1 MLQLRMVGR
10 IFMAGFIEGISRD
23 QTTLFPERLDDWIG
37 EDHLVRVVDLFVDQ
51 LDLPGLGFQRHA
63 AARTGRPGYHP
74 AVLLKLFIYGYLN
87 RVPSSRRLECEA
99 GRNVELMWLTGRLVP
114 DHKTLADFRRQNGP
128 AIRKT
133 CAKFVDL
140 CRRIGVLKGE
150 CVAVDGSKFKAVN
163 NRDRNFTK
171 GKIASRLA
179 HLEVEV
185 GRYIEEADRIDRQET
200 GAARA
205 AHLTGRYHRIRQEIE
220 RLLAMDEALAD
231 APDGQISL
239 TDPDARAM
247 ATRAQ
252 HSGHVGY
259 NVQSVVDAETHL
271 IVTHEVTNQG
281 HDRDL
286 LTKMA
291 TEAKAVL
298 QREDLHILADKGYFS
313 ALEILACHKAG
324 ITATVPRSD
333 TSGARSKGHFVKAD
347 FAYDHD
353 ANVYRCPAGQ
363 ALTHRT
369 TTEQQGLQM
378 RRYWTNACKD
388 CALKS
393 RCTTGQERRVS
404 RWEHEHLVEA
414 SNAHRRSTFAP
425 MSVRRST
432 VEHPFGTI
440 KSWTGPC
447 HFLTRRLQGVR
458 TEMSLNVLAYNIK
471 RLIALVGINR
481 LMTAIPG

>member
-1 MLQLRMVGR
+1 
-10 IFMAGFIEGISRD
+10 MAGFIEGVSRA
-23 QTTLFPERLDDWIG
+23 QTTLFPERLDDWIA
-37 EDHLVRVVDLFVDQ
+37 EEHLVRVVDLFVDQ
-51 LDLPGLGFQRHA
+51 LDLAALGFERHA
-63 AARTGRPGYHP
+63 AARTGRPGYNP

-87 RVPSSRRLECEA
+87 RIPSSRRLECEA

-114 DHKTLADFRRQNGP
+114 DHKTIADFRRQNGP
-128 AIRKT
+128 AIRKA
-133 CAKFVDL
+133 CASFVEL
-140 CRRIGVLKGE
+140 CRRIGVLKGAV
-150 CVAVDGSKFKAVN
+150 VAVDGSKFKAVN

-179 HLEVEV
+179 HLEAEVE
-185 GRYIEEADRIDRQET
+185 RYLEEADRIDRQET
-200 GAARA
+200 GAARTERA
-205 AHLTGRYHRIRQEIE
+205 AHLSGRFHRVRHEIE
-220 RLLAMDEALAD
+220 RLMAMDKALVD

-291 TEAKAVL
+291 TQAKAAL
-298 QREDLHILADKGYFS
+298 QREDMHILADKGYFS
-313 ALEILACHKAG
+313 AQEILACHEAG

-347 FAYDHD
+347 FAYEQD
-353 ANVYRCPAGQ
+353 ADIYRCPAGQ
-363 ALTHRT
+363 ALTRRT

-414 SNAHRRSTFAP
+414 SNARRRSPSAP

-440 KSWTGPC
+440 KAWTGPC
-447 HFLTRRLQGVR
+447 HFLTRRLSGVR
-458 TEMSLNVLAYNIK
+458 TEMALNVLAYNIK
-471 RLIALVGINR
+471 RMIALIGVQGLIA
-481 LMTAIPG
+481 AIPE

>member
-1 MLQLRMVGR
+1 
-10 IFMAGFIEGISRD
+10 MAGFIEGVSRD

-51 LDLPGLGFQRHA
+51 LDLTALGFQRYV

-114 DHKTLADFRRQNGP
+114 DHKTIADFRRQNGP

-133 CAKFVDL
+133 CATFVDL
-140 CRRIGVLKGE
+140 CRRIGVLRGE
-150 CVAVDGSKFKAVN
+150 VVAVDGSKFKAVN

-171 GKIASRLA
+171 SKIASRLA
-179 HLEVEV
+179 HLEAEV

-205 AHLTGRYHRIRQEIE
+205 ERSAHLTGRYHRIRQEIE
-220 RLLAMDEALAD
+220 RLLAIDETLAD

-247 ATRAQ
+247 ATHAPN
-252 HSGHVGY
+252 SGHVGY

-286 LTKMA
+286 LA
-291 TEAKAVL
+291 TMGKQAKAVL
-298 QREDLHILADKGYFS
+298 GREDLHLLADKGYFS
-313 ALEILACHKAG
+313 ANEILECHEAG
-324 ITATVPRSD
+324 IIATVPRSD
-333 TSGARSKGHFVKAD
+333 TSGSRAKGHFVKAD
-347 FAYDHD
+347 FAYEPD
-353 ANVYRCPAGQ
+353 ADVYRCPAGQ
-363 ALTHRT
+363 VLTHRT

-393 RCTTGQERRVS
+393 RCTTGHERRVS
-404 RWEHEHLVEA
+404 RLEHEHLVEA
-414 SNAHRRSTFAP
+414 SNARRRSPAAP

-447 HFLTRRLQGVR
+447 HFLTRQLRGVR
-458 TEMSLNVLAYNIK
+458 TEMALNVLAYNIK
-471 RLIALVGINR
+471 RMIALVGIKG
-481 LMTAIPG
+481 LMAAIPR

>member
-1 MLQLRMVGR
+1 
-10 IFMAGFIEGISRD
+10 MAGFIEGVSRA
-23 QTTLFPERLDDWIG
+23 QETLFPERLDDWIG
-37 EDHLVRVVDLFVDQ
+37 EDHLVRVVDLFVEQ
-51 LDLPGLGFQRHA
+51 LDLGALGFQRHA

-74 AVLLKLFIYGYLN
+74 AVLLKLFVYGYLN
-87 RVPSSRRLECEA
+87 RIPSSRRLECEA

-114 DHKTLADFRRQNGP
+114 DHKTIADFRRQNGT
-128 AIRKT
+128 AIRKA
-133 CAKFVDL
+133 CARFVEL
-140 CRRIGVLKGE
+140 CRRIGVLKGAV
-150 CVAVDGSKFKAVN
+150 VAVDGSKFKAVN

-179 HLEVEV
+179 HLEAEMY
-185 GRYIEEADRIDRQET
+185 RYLEEADRIDRQET
-200 GAARA
+200 GAARTERA
-205 AHLTGRYHRIRQEIE
+205 AHLSSRFHRVRHEIE
-220 RLLAMDEALAD
+220 RLMAMDKALVD

-291 TEAKAVL
+291 TQAKAAL
-298 QREDLHILADKGYFS
+298 QREDMHILADKGYFS
-313 ALEILACHKAG
+313 AQEILACHEAG

-347 FAYDHD
+347 FAYEHD
-353 ANVYRCPAGQ
+353 ADIYHCPAGQ

-414 SNAHRRSTFAP
+414 SNARRRSPSAP

-440 KSWTGPC
+440 KAWAGPC
-447 HFLTRRLQGVR
+447 HFLTRRLGGVR
-458 TEMSLNVLAYNIK
+458 TEMALNVLAYNIK
-471 RLIALVGINR
+471 RMIALVGIKG
-481 LMTAIPG
+481 LMAAIPG

>member
-1 MLQLRMVGR
+1 M
-10 IFMAGFIEGISRD
+10 
-23 QTTLFPERLDDWIG
+23 
-37 EDHLVRVVDLFVDQ
+37 
-51 LDLPGLGFQRHA
+51 
-63 AARTGRPGYHP
+63 
-74 AVLLKLFIYGYLN
+74 
-87 RVPSSRRLECEA
+87 
-99 GRNVELMWLTGRLVP
+99 
-114 DHKTLADFRRQNGP
+114 
-128 AIRKT
+128 
-133 CAKFVDL
+133 
-140 CRRIGVLKGE
+140 
-150 CVAVDGSKFKAVN
+150 N

-179 HLEVEV
+179 HLEAEME
-185 GRYIEEADRIDRQET
+185 RYLEEADRIDRQET
-200 GAARA
+200 GAARTERA
-205 AHLTGRYHRIRQEIE
+205 AHLSGRFHRVQHEIE
-220 RLLAMDEALAD
+220 RLMAMDKALVD

-271 IVTHEVTNQG
+271 IVRHEVTNQG

-291 TEAKAVL
+291 TQANAAL
-298 QREDLHILADKGYFS
+298 QREDMHILADKGCFS
-313 ALEILACHKAG
+313 AHEILACHEAG

-347 FAYDHD
+347 FAYEHD
-353 ANVYRCPAGQ
+353 ADIYRCPAGQ
-363 ALTHRT
+363 ALKHRT
-369 TTEQQGLQM
+369 TTDQQGLQM

-388 CALKS
+388 CALKI
-393 RCTTGQERRVS
+393 RCTTGQERRVA

-414 SNAHRRSTFAP
+414 SNARRRSPSAP

-440 KSWTGPC
+440 KAWTGPC
-447 HFLTRRLQGVR
+447 HFLTRRLSGMR
-458 TEMSLNVLAYNIK
+458 TEMDLNVLAYNIK
-471 RLIALVGINR
+471 RMLALVGIKA
-481 LMTAIPG
+481 LMAAVPE

>member
-1 MLQLRMVGR
+1 
-10 IFMAGFIEGISRD
+10 MAGFIEGVSRA
-23 QTTLFPERLDDWIG
+23 QTTLFPERLDDWIA
-37 EDHLVRVVDLFVDQ
+37 EEHLVRVVDLFVDQ
-51 LDLPGLGFQRHA
+51 LDLAALGFERHA
-63 AARTGRPGYHP
+63 AARTGRPGYNP

-87 RVPSSRRLECEA
+87 RIPSSRRLECEA

-114 DHKTLADFRRQNGP
+114 DHKTIADFRRQNGP
-128 AIRKT
+128 AIRKA
-133 CAKFVDL
+133 CASFVEL
-140 CRRIGVLKGE
+140 CRRIGVLKGAV
-150 CVAVDGSKFKAVN
+150 VAVDGSKFKAVN

-179 HLEVEV
+179 HLEAEVE
-185 GRYIEEADRIDRQET
+185 RYLEEADRIDRQET
-200 GAARA
+200 GAARTERA
-205 AHLTGRYHRIRQEIE
+205 AHLSGRFHRVRHEIE
-220 RLLAMDEALAD
+220 RLMAMDKALVD

-291 TEAKAVL
+291 TQAKAAL
-298 QREDLHILADKGYFS
+298 QREDMHILADKGYFS
-313 ALEILACHKAG
+313 AQEILACHEAG

-347 FAYDHD
+347 FAYEQD
-353 ANVYRCPAGQ
+353 ADIYRCPAGQ
-363 ALTHRT
+363 ALTRRT

-393 RCTTGQERRVS
+393 RCTRGQERRVS

-414 SNAHRRSTFAP
+414 SNARRRSPSAP

-440 KSWTGPC
+440 KAWTGPC
-447 HFLTRRLQGVR
+447 HFLTRRLSGVR
-458 TEMSLNVLAYNIK
+458 TEMALNVLAYNIK
-471 RLIALVGINR
+471 RMIALIGVQGLIA
-481 LMTAIPG
+481 AIPE

>member
-1 MLQLRMVGR
+1 
-10 IFMAGFIEGISRD
+10 
-23 QTTLFPERLDDWIG
+23 
-37 EDHLVRVVDLFVDQ
+37 
-51 LDLPGLGFQRHA
+51 
-63 AARTGRPGYHP
+63 
-74 AVLLKLFIYGYLN
+74 
-87 RVPSSRRLECEA
+87 
-99 GRNVELMWLTGRLVP
+99 MWLTGRLVP
-114 DHKTLADFRRQNGP
+114 DYKTIADFRRQNGP

-133 CAKFVDL
+133 CAKFVEM

-150 CVAVDGSKFKAVN
+150 VVAVDGSKFKAVN

-179 HLEVEV
+179 HLEAEV

-205 AHLTGRYHRIRQEIE
+205 ERVAHLTCRYRRIRQEIE
-220 RLLAMDEALAD
+220 RLLAIDETLAD
-231 APDGQISL
+231 APDRQISL
-239 TDPDARAM
+239 TDPDALAM

-271 IVTHEVTNQG
+271 IVAHEVTNQG

-291 TEAKAVL
+291 IQAKVAL
-298 QREDLHILADKGYFS
+298 QRDDMQILADKGYFS

-347 FAYDHD
+347 FTYDHD
-353 ANVYRCPAGQ
+353 ADVYRCPAGQ

-378 RRYWTNACKD
+378 RRYWTNACKA

-393 RCTTGQERRVS
+393 RCTTGHERRVS

-414 SNAHRRSTFAP
+414 SNARRRSPAAP

-447 HFLTRRLQGVR
+447 HFLTRRLSGVG
-458 TEMSLNVLAYNIK
+458 TEMALNVLAYNIK
-471 RLIALVGINR
+471 RIITLLGVKG
-481 LMTAIPG
+481 LMAAIPG

>member
-1 MLQLRMVGR
+1 
-10 IFMAGFIEGISRD
+10 MAGFIEGASRA
-23 QTTLFPERLDDWIG
+23 QTTLFPERLDDWIV
-37 EDHLVRVVDLFVDQ
+37 EEHLVRVVDLFVDQ
-51 LDLPGLGFQRHA
+51 LDLAALGFERHA

-87 RVPSSRRLECEA
+87 RIPSSRRLECEA

-114 DHKTLADFRRQNGP
+114 DHKTIADFRRQNGP
-128 AIRKT
+128 AIRKA
-133 CAKFVDL
+133 CASFVEL
-140 CRRIGVLKGE
+140 CRRIGVLKGAV
-150 CVAVDGSKFKAVN
+150 VAVDGSKFKAVN

-179 HLEVEV
+179 HLEAEVE
-185 GRYIEEADRIDRQET
+185 RYLEEADRIDRQET
-200 GAARA
+200 GAERAERA
-205 AHLTGRYHRIRQEIE
+205 AHLSGRFHRVRHEIE
-220 RLLAMDEALAD
+220 RLMALDKALVD

-291 TEAKAVL
+291 TQAKAAL
-298 QREDLHILADKGYFS
+298 QRDDMHILADKGYFS
-313 ALEILACHKAG
+313 AQEILACHEAG

-347 FAYDHD
+347 FAYEHD
-353 ANVYRCPAGQ
+353 ADIYRCPAGQ
-363 ALTHRT
+363 ALKHRT

-388 CALKS
+388 CALKI

-414 SNAHRRSTFAP
+414 SNARRRSPSAP

-440 KSWTGPC
+440 KAWTGPC
-447 HFLTRRLQGVR
+447 HFLTRRLSGVR
-458 TEMSLNVLAYNIK
+458 TEMALNVLAYNIK
-471 RLIALVGINR
+471 RMLALVGIKA
-481 LMTAIPG
+481 LMAAVPE

>member
-1 MLQLRMVGR
+1 
-10 IFMAGFIEGISRD
+10 
-23 QTTLFPERLDDWIG
+23 
-37 EDHLVRVVDLFVDQ
+37 
-51 LDLPGLGFQRHA
+51 
-63 AARTGRPGYHP
+63 
-74 AVLLKLFIYGYLN
+74 
-87 RVPSSRRLECEA
+87 
-99 GRNVELMWLTGRLVP
+99 MWLTGRLVP
-114 DHKTLADFRRQNGP
+114 DYKTIADFRRQNGP

-133 CAKFVDL
+133 CAKFVEM

-150 CVAVDGSKFKAVN
+150 VVAVDGSKFKAVN

-179 HLEVEV
+179 HLEAEV

-205 AHLTGRYHRIRQEIE
+205 ERVAHLTCRYRRIRQEIE
-220 RLLAMDEALAD
+220 RLLAIDETLAD
-231 APDGQISL
+231 APDRQISL
-239 TDPDARAM
+239 TDPDALAM

-271 IVTHEVTNQG
+271 IVAHEVTNQG

-291 TEAKAVL
+291 IQAKVAL
-298 QREDLHILADKGYFS
+298 QRDDMQILADKGYFS

-347 FAYDHD
+347 FTYDHD
-353 ANVYRCPAGQ
+353 ADVYRCPAGQ

-378 RRYWTNACKD
+378 RRYWTNACKA

-393 RCTTGQERRVS
+393 RCTTGHERRAS

-414 SNAHRRSTFAP
+414 SNARRRSPAAP

-447 HFLTRRLQGVR
+447 HFLTRRLSGVG
-458 TEMSLNVLAYNIK
+458 TEMALNVLAYNIK
-471 RLIALVGINR
+471 RIITLLGVKG
-481 LMTAIPG
+481 LMAAIPG

>member
-1 MLQLRMVGR
+1 
-10 IFMAGFIEGISRD
+10 MAGFIEGISRD

-51 LDLPGLGFQRHA
+51 LDLPALGFQRHA

-87 RVPSSRRLECEA
+87 RIPSSRRLECEA

-114 DHKTLADFRRQNGP
+114 DHKTIAEFRRLNGP

-133 CAKFVDL
+133 CAKFVEL

-150 CVAVDGSKFKAVN
+150 VVAVDGSKFKAVN

-171 GKIASRLA
+171 GKIASRMA
-179 HLEVEV
+179 HLEAEV

-205 AHLTGRYHRIRQEIE
+205 ERAAHLTGRYHRIRKEIE
-220 RLLAMDEALAD
+220 RLLAMEEKLAD

-271 IVTHEVTNQG
+271 IVAHEVTNQG

-291 TEAKAVL
+291 TQAKAAL
-298 QREDLHILADKGYFS
+298 QREELHIIADKGYFS
-313 ALEILACHKAG
+313 GVEILACHKAG

-333 TSGARSKGHFVKAD
+333 TSGARSKGRFVKAD
-347 FAYDHD
+347 FAYEHEND
-353 ANVYRCPAGQ
+353 VYRCPAGQ

-378 RRYWTNACKD
+378 RRYWTNACKT
-388 CALKS
+388 CALKKQ
-393 RCTTGQERRVS
+393 CTTGYERRVS

-414 SNAHRRSTFAP
+414 SNARRRSPAAP
-425 MSVRRST
+425 MNVRRST

-447 HFLTRRLQGVR
+447 HFLTRRLGGVG
-458 TEMSLNVLAYNIK
+458 TEMALNVLAYNIK
-471 RLIALVGINR
+471 RMIALVGLKG
-481 LMTAIPG
+481 LMVAISG

>member
-1 MLQLRMVGR
+1 
-10 IFMAGFIEGISRD
+10 MACFIEGVSRD

-37 EDHLVRVVDLFVDQ
+37 EDHLVRFVDLFVGQ
-51 LDLPGLGFQRHA
+51 LDLAALGFERHA

-87 RVPSSRRLECEA
+87 RIPSSRRLECEA
-99 GRNVELMWLTGRLVP
+99 GRNVEVMWLTGRLVP
-114 DHKTLADFRRQNGP
+114 DHKTIADFRRQNGP

-133 CAKFVDL
+133 CAMFVEL
-140 CRRIGVLKGE
+140 CRRIGVLTGAV
-150 CVAVDGSKFKAVN
+150 VAVDGSKFKAVN
-163 NRDRNFTK
+163 TRDRNFTK

-179 HLEVEV
+179 HLEAEVE
-185 GRYIEEADRIDRQET
+185 RYLEEADRIDRQET

-205 AHLTGRYHRIRQEIE
+205 ERAAHLSGRFHRVRHEIE
-220 RLLAMDEALAD
+220 RLMAIDKALVD
-231 APDGQISL
+231 APDGQISP

-291 TEAKAVL
+291 TQAKAAL

-313 ALEILACHKAG
+313 AQEILACHEAG
-324 ITATVPRSD
+324 ITATVPRPD

-347 FAYDHD
+347 FTYEHD
-353 ANVYRCPAGQ
+353 ADIYHCPAGQ

-378 RRYWTNACKD
+378 WRYWTNACKGYD
-388 CALKS
+388 LKS

-404 RWEHEHLVEA
+404 RWEHEQLVEA
-414 SNAHRRSTFAP
+414 SNARRRSPSAP

-440 KSWTGPC
+440 KSWTGSC
-447 HFLTRRLQGVR
+447 HFLTRRLSGVR
-458 TEMSLNVLAYNIK
+458 TEMALNVLAYNIK
-471 RLIALVGINR
+471 RMIALVGIKA
-481 LMTAIPG
+481 LMAAVPE

>member
-1 MLQLRMVGR
+1 
-10 IFMAGFIEGISRD
+10 MAGFIEGVSRA
-23 QTTLFPERLDDWIG
+23 QTTLFPERLDDWIA
-37 EDHLVRVVDLFVDQ
+37 EEHLVRVVDLFVDQ
-51 LDLPGLGFQRHA
+51 FDLAALGFERHA

-87 RVPSSRRLECEA
+87 RIPSSRRLECEA

-114 DHKTLADFRRQNGP
+114 DHKTIADFRRQNGP
-128 AIRKT
+128 GIRKA
-133 CAKFVDL
+133 CASFVEL
-140 CRRIGVLKGE
+140 CRRIGVLKGAV
-150 CVAVDGSKFKAVN
+150 VAVDGSKFKAVN

-179 HLEVEV
+179 HLEAEVE
-185 GRYIEEADRIDRQET
+185 RYLEEADRIDRQES
-200 GAARA
+200 GAALTERA
-205 AHLTGRYHRIRQEIE
+205 AHLSGRFHRARHEIE
-220 RLLAMDEALAD
+220 RLMAMDKALVD

-259 NVQSVVDAETHL
+259 DVQSVVDAETHL
-271 IVTHEVTNQG
+271 IVMHEVINQG

-291 TEAKAVL
+291 TQAKAAL
-298 QREDLHILADKGYFS
+298 QREDMHIRADKGYFS
-313 ALEILACHKAG
+313 AQEILACHEAG

-347 FAYDHD
+347 FAYEHD
-353 ANVYRCPAGQ
+353 ADIYRCPAGQ

-414 SNAHRRSTFAP
+414 SNARRRSPSAP

-440 KSWTGPC
+440 KAWTGPC
-447 HFLTRRLQGVR
+447 HFLTRRLTGVR
-458 TEMSLNVLAYNIK
+458 TEMALNVLACNIK
-471 RLIALVGINR
+471 RIIALVGIKA
-481 LMTAIPG
+481 LMAAVPE

>member
-1 MLQLRMVGR
+1 
-10 IFMAGFIEGISRD
+10 MAGFIEGISRD
-23 QTTLFPERLDDWIG
+23 QATLFPERLDDWIG
-37 EDHLVRVVDLFVDQ
+37 EDHLVRVVDPFVDQ
-51 LDLPGLGFQRHA
+51 LDLGALGFQRHA

-87 RVPSSRRLECEA
+87 RIPSSRRLECEA

-114 DHKTLADFRRQNGP
+114 DHKTIAEFRRQNGP
-128 AIRKT
+128 AIRRT
-133 CAKFVDL
+133 CARFVEL

-150 CVAVDGSKFKAVN
+150 VVAVDGSKFKAVN

-171 GKIASRLA
+171 GKIASRMA
-179 HLEVEV
+179 HLEAEV

-205 AHLTGRYHRIRQEIE
+205 ERAAHLTGRYHRIRKEIE
-220 RLLAMDEALAD
+220 RLLAMEETLAD

-271 IVTHEVTNQG
+271 IVAHEVTNQG

-291 TEAKAVL
+291 TQAKAAL
-298 QREDLHILADKGYFS
+298 QREELHIIADKGYFS
-313 ALEILACHKAG
+313 GGEILACHKAG

-333 TSGARSKGHFVKAD
+333 TSGARSKGRFVKAD
-347 FAYDHD
+347 FAYEHEND
-353 ANVYRCPAGQ
+353 VYRCPAGQ

-369 TTEQQGLQM
+369 TTQQQGLQM
-378 RRYWTNACKD
+378 RRYWTNACKT
-388 CALKS
+388 CEIKK
-393 RCTTGQERRVS
+393 RCTTGYERRVS

-414 SNAHRRSTFAP
+414 SNARRRSPAAP

-447 HFLTRRLQGVR
+447 HFLTRRLGGVG
-458 TEMSLNVLAYNIK
+458 TEMALNVLAYNIK
-471 RLIALVGINR
+471 RMVALVGIKG
-481 LMTAIPG
+481 LMAAIPG